1 MASPENIQ
9 KRKRELVSELATMR
23 SEMGATRS
31 RLTRRL
37 RPVHGLSHLLGKHP
51 LRTFGLTCL
60 ATGLLT
66 MLLRR
71 KPKPQKQAKP
81 RATVKRFAFSTL
93 LGAAQPIAKRWVI
106 YMVKKKYGDRFYPPS
121 DDSLLGQ

>member
-1 MASPENIQ
+1 
-9 KRKRELVSELATMR
+9 MR

-106 YMVKKKYGDRFYPPS
+106 YMVKKKYGDRFYPPA